1 MTRYKINTSDFKF
14 PTANC
19 FRNTAGIV
27 MRKSLPYIAGLSLIL
42 IVLNACAPQKPALQH
57 IRDAGVLHVLTRNAA
72 TTYFTGPHGAE
83 GLEYE
88 LVKAFADHLGVSLK
102 MSTEDNLEDMLGKLQ
117 NNDYDFAAAGLIATA
132 ESEKTLRFSTS
143 YQSITQQ
150 LVYNRNIPRPKTMDA
165 TVDGMIEV
173 MANSSHAEI
182 LKKLKNKH
190 PNLSWDENNDTGST
204 ELLTLVAENLIDF
217 TIADSNEVL
226 LTRRFHPEL
235 RIAFNV
241 SKPQPLAWAFAKKK
255 DDSLYKEAN
264 KFLAAYKKSGQ
275 LAQLLKRHYEH
286 ASNYDY
292 AGTNTYLGHV
302 RYRLPRYQEMFELAG
317 EVNELDW
324 QLIAAIAYQE
334 SHWNPRAVSPTGVR
348 GIMMLT
354 NRTAK
359 DLGVEDRTVPA
370 QSIRGG
376 AQYIRELSK
385 KFSDELDEK
394 DRLWFT
400 LAAYN
405 VGYGHVQ
412 DARKITTRRG
422 GNPNKWVDVKES
434 LPLLRSKRWYKTT
447 KYGYARGN
455 EPVKYVENIR
465 SYYDILHWHLAKGKQ
480 AEKVAYVSPAL

>member
-1 MTRYKINTSDFKF
+1 MHQDLN
-14 PTANC
+14 
-19 FRNTAGIV
+19 
-27 MRKSLPYIAGLSLIL
+27 MRKFLPYIAGLSLVL
-42 IVLNACAPQKPALQH
+42 VVLNACAPQKPALQH
-57 IRDAGVLHVLTRNAA
+57 IRDAGVLHVLTRNSA
-72 TTYFTGPHGAE
+72 TTYFIGPHGAE

-88 LVKAFADHLGVSLK
+88 LVKAFAGYLGVSLK
-102 MSTEDNLEDMLGKLQ
+102 ISTEGNLETMLGKVQ
-117 NNDYDFAAAGLIATA
+117 GNEVDFAAAGLIATA

-150 LVYNRNIPRPKTMDA
+150 LVYNRSIPRPKSMDDA
-165 TVDGMIEV
+165 VEGMIEV
-173 MANSSHAEI
+173 MANSSHAEKLSE
-182 LKKLKNKH
+182 LKKKY
-190 PNLSWDENNDTGST
+190 PSLSWDENNDVGSA

-226 LTRRFHPEL
+226 LTRRFLPEL

-241 SKPQPLAWAFAKKK
+241 SKPQPLAWAFSKKG

-264 KFLAAYKKSGQ
+264 KFLASYKKSGQ
-275 LAQLLKRHYEH
+275 LAQLLKRHYGH
-286 ASNYDY
+286 ARNYDY

-317 EVNELDW
+317 EVNNLDW
-324 QLIAAIAYQE
+324 QLLAAIAYQE

-354 NRTAK
+354 NATAK

-376 AQYIRELSK
+376 AQYIRELSA
-385 KFSDELDEK
+385 KFSDELNK
-394 DRLWFT
+394 QDRLWFT

-412 DARKITTRRG
+412 DARIITKRRG
-422 GNPNKWVDVKES
+422 GDPNKWVDVKES
-434 LPLLRSKRWYKTT
+434 LPLLRRKRWYKNTRF
-447 KYGYARGN
+447 GYARGN

-465 SYYDILHWHLAKGKQ
+465 SYYDILHWHLAKANQ
-480 AEKVAYVSPAL
+480 QEEKIAYVSPVL

>member
-1 MTRYKINTSDFKF
+1 
-14 PTANC
+14 
-19 FRNTAGIV
+19 

-57 IRDAGVLHVLTRNAA
+57 IRDAGVLHVMTRNAA

-83 GLEYE
+83 GFEYD

-102 MSTEDNLEDMLGKLQ
+102 ISTEDNLENMLTNLQ
-117 NNDYDFAAAGLIATA
+117 SNEYDFAAAGLIATA

-150 LVYNRNIPRPKTMDA
+150 LVYNRSNPRPKSMNDA
-165 TVDGMIEV
+165 VDGMIEV

-182 LKKLKNKH
+182 LNVLKKKH
-190 PNLSWDENNDTGST
+190 TNLTWDENKEAGST
-204 ELLTLVAENLIDF
+204 ELLTLVADNLVDF
-217 TIADSNEVL
+217 TVADSNEVI

-235 RIAFNV
+235 RVAFNI
-241 SKPQPLAWAFAKKK
+241 SKPQPLAWAFPKNG

-264 KFLAAYKKSGQ
+264 KFITAYKKSGE
-275 LAQLLKRHYEH
+275 LAQLIKRHYQH

-292 AGTNTYLGHV
+292 AGTNYYLGHV
-302 RYRLPRYQEMFELAG
+302 RYRLPRYQEMFEASAEL
-317 EVNELDW
+317 NELDW
-324 QLIAAIAYQE
+324 QLLAAIAYQE

-359 DLGVEDRTVPA
+359 ELGIEDRTIPA
-370 QSIRGG
+370 QSIKGG
-376 AQYIRELSK
+376 AQYIRKLSE
-385 KFSDELDEK
+385 KFSDELNEK

-405 VGYGHVQ
+405 VGFGHLN
-412 DARKITTRRG
+412 DARIITKRRG
-422 GNPNKWVDVKES
+422 GDPNKWVDVKES
-434 LPLLRSKRWYKTT
+434 LPLLRNKRWYKTT
-447 KYGYARGN
+447 RYGYARGN

-465 SYYDILHWHLAKGKQ
+465 SYYDILHWHLAKENRQ
-480 AEKVAYVSPAL
+480 TEKVAYVSPAL

>member
-1 MTRYKINTSDFKF
+1 
-14 PTANC
+14 
-19 FRNTAGIV
+19 
-27 MRKSLPYIAGLSLIL
+27 MRKSLPYIVGISLLVI
-42 IVLNACAPQKPALQH
+42 LNACAPQKLALQN
-57 IRDAGVLHVLTRNAA
+57 IRDAGVLHVITRNAA
-72 TTYFTGPHGAE
+72 TTYFIGPHGAE
-83 GLEYE
+83 GVEYE

-102 MSTEDNLEDMLGKLQ
+102 ITTEDNLENMLSELQ
-117 NNDYDFAAAGLIATA
+117 DGEIDFAAAGLIATA

-150 LVYNRNIPRPKTMDA
+150 LVYNRSESRPKAMEDVA
-165 TVDGMIEV
+165 EGVIEI

-182 LKKLKNKH
+182 LSTLKNKH
-190 PNLSWDENNDTGST
+190 PNLSWSENKDAGSS
-204 ELLTLVAENLIDF
+204 ELLTLVAENLVDY
-217 TIADSNEVL
+217 TVADSNEVL

-241 SKPQPLAWAFAKKK
+241 SKPQPLAWAFPKKK

-264 KFLAAYKKSGQ
+264 KFLAAYKESGH

-324 QLIAAIAYQE
+324 QLLAAIAYQE

-359 DLGVEDRTVPA
+359 DLGVKDRTVPE
-370 QSIRGG
+370 QSIKGG
-376 AQYIRELSK
+376 SQYIRELSK

-405 VGYGHVQ
+405 VGFGHVQ

-447 KYGYARGN
+447 RYGYARGN

-465 SYYDILHWHLAKGKQ
+465 SYYDILHWHLAKENSQK
-480 AEKVAYVSPAL
+480 EKVAYVSPAL